1 MYHDMEIINLL
12 KYWQDRFIGYLP
24 VMFDEDMYDACSDEM
39 SSLPPFHLGF
49 VEHCLGD
56 YYELTSA
63 GQILLTSKRKEE
75 VFLRQMLKFQVPSP
89 YHKPTAKAASFWVKP
104 YLEILRLVR
113 TMGTLKFDELQMLE
127 CNLRIGVTLRILFKR

>member
-56 YYELTSA
+56 YYECESA
-63 GQILLTSKRKEE
+63 VENI
-75 VFLRQMLKFQVPSP
+75 F
-89 YHKPTAKAASFWVKP
+89 
-104 YLEILRLVR
+104 
-113 TMGTLKFDELQMLE
+113 
-127 CNLRIGVTLRILFKR
+127 